1 VTAPKPLIV
10 WKEST
15 LRSSENLLD
24 LLQNVASP
32 HRDAPA
38 AVADSPDDALIFVG
52 DEPRGS

>member
-1 VTAPKPLIV
+1 MTAPKPLIV